1 MAGVDAAAA
10 DQLTLPDKG
19 SDHVCCCSCHLD
31 DSHTLHSSFIGSV
44 LKVQILRHN
53 TFRCQGSCF
62 SHILGCR
69 LQLPNSNPAGLP
81 LVTAATACT
90 CVGDSQVM
98 SNIRRIEKHF
108 AALYRRFWLTWWL

>member
-44 LKVQILRHN
+44 LKVHDIETQY
-53 TFRCQGSCF
+53 
-62 SHILGCR
+62 
-69 LQLPNSNPAGLP
+69 LQVPGFVLFAHPWLQ
-81 LVTAATACT
+81 AA
-90 CVGDSQVM
+90 
-98 SNIRRIEKHF
+98 
-108 AALYRRFWLTWWL
+108 AAQQ